1 MKKLV
6 FALLCASALQVFAQP
21 SLTGNGVTDGS
32 IHVLGNGKMCIY
44 ELGPDIVTSYT
55 GPYSTPSYFT
65 MQCLSDQK
73 GALSV
78 RRQGTAI
85 WTHTFTKGNDK
96 LAELGDFVDAEIPCF
111 VRHVQTSAPMIF
123 RLKLEKYVQLIDNST
138 RLQARGK
145 ATGRLMIVPP
155 GTTIYQ
161 TYVFPRLLY
170 GQLAVTGAA
179 RIEAVPD
186 SAMLRIICEPGESYI
201 YLVGGPG
208 YADVIS
214 NTKHALSASP
224 QSMLERTDKFW
235 QEFTARRTD
244 FNKVLNA
251 SLPQRDKLIQ
261 TIDEVAV
268 LIKAQQSTEGA
279 VLAGYPYPLGYV
291 RDQYG
296 VSRGLL
302 VLGLTRE
309 AKSILNFYWVI
320 WKKYGYIHNAQ
331 GIGVDGIFHI
341 HENDEVE
348 ITGYLILQ
356 AFDLLRASKDT
367 AFVRQIAPMLDWA
380 FESQKKHLVNGMLPF
395 NGDETYVAGGMLP
408 RSTLNDGSAEATML
422 FTESGQ
428 QFLDWAAAN
437 HLWNAARIAEN
448 QSLLSLVRSK
458 FKENFWKDGV
468 LWTNN
473 PDRATS
479 AELPLFRHGVCEMQG
494 PGCLMTKYGGIVWT
508 ERNEN
513 NRYLC
518 ASCIN
523 GAPFPKAEVKRYNL
537 LSVALAPFYMNLTVM
552 PFDQLTGAVYE
563 IRDNFITTG
572 AMTSK
577 QEMANQKNEIRT
589 VGYDYGFLLNAL
601 TMLHSADASR
611 VYDKTLSVVDQEGS
625 WSEYY
630 LNDKPSGTRCRP
642 WESAINIEAVIN
654 WAKAYKPVVKK

>member
-1 MKKLV
+1 
-6 FALLCASALQVFAQP
+6 
-21 SLTGNGVTDGS
+21 
-32 IHVLGNGKMCIY
+32 
-44 ELGPDIVTSYT
+44 
-55 GPYSTPSYFT
+55 
-65 MQCLSDQK
+65 
-73 GALSV
+73 
-78 RRQGTAI
+78 
-85 WTHTFTKGNDK
+85 
-96 LAELGDFVDAEIPCF
+96 
-111 VRHVQTSAPMIF
+111 
-123 RLKLEKYVQLIDNST
+123 
-138 RLQARGK
+138 
-145 ATGRLMIVPP
+145 MIVPP

-161 TYVFPRLLY
+161 TYVFPRILY

-179 RIEAVPD
+179 QIEEVPD
-186 SAMLRIICEPGESYI
+186 SAILRILCEPGESYI

-214 NTKHALSASP
+214 NTNQALSASP
-224 QSMLERTDKFW
+224 QSMLDRTDKYW

-244 FNKVLNA
+244 FSKILPA
-251 SLPQRDKLIQ
+251 SLPQRDKLIR
-261 TIDEVAV
+261 TIDDVAV

-302 VLGLTRE
+302 ALGLTKE

-320 WKKYGYIHNAQ
+320 WKRYGYIRNAQ

-341 HENDEVE
+341 HENDDVE

-367 AFVRQIAPMLDWA
+367 AFVRQITPMLDWA
-380 FESQKKHLVNGMLPF
+380 FERQKKHLVNGMLPF
-395 NGDETYVAGGMLP
+395 NGDETYVAGGILP

-428 QFLDWAAAN
+428 QFLDWASAN
-437 HLWNAARIAEN
+437 HFWNASRVSEN
-448 QSLLSLVRSK
+448 QSLLSLVRTK

-473 PDRATS
+473 PDRAAS
-479 AELPLFRHGVCEMQG
+479 AELPLFRHGVCEMAG
-494 PGCLMTKYGGIVWT
+494 PGCLMSKYQGIVWT

-518 ASCIN
+518 AACIN
-523 GAPFPKAEVKRYNL
+523 GAPFPKAEVKQYNL

-563 IRDNFITTG
+563 IRDNFVTTG

-601 TMLHSADASR
+601 TMLHNADASR

-654 WAKAYKPVVKK
+654 WAKAYKPAGKK

>member
-96 LAELGDFVDAEIPCF
+96 LAELGDFVDA
-111 VRHVQTSAPMIF
+111 
-123 RLKLEKYVQLIDNST
+123 T

-654 WAKAYKPVVKK
+654 WAKAYKPAGKK

>member
-1 MKKLV
+1 MKKLTFV
-6 FALLCASALQVFAQP
+6 LLLVSALQAYAQV
-21 SLTGNGVTDGS
+21 SLPGKRTTDGS
-32 IHVLGNGKMCIY
+32 IHALGNGKMLIY
-44 ELGPDIVTSYT
+44 ELGADIVTSYT
-55 GPYSTPSYFT
+55 GPFSTPSYLT
-65 MQCLSDQK
+65 MQCLSGQN
-73 GALSV
+73 GVLSA
-78 RRQGTAI
+78 RKQGTAV
-85 WTHTFTKGNDK
+85 WTHAFMKGNEK

-111 VRHVQTSAPMIF
+111 VRHVQNTSRMIF
-123 RLKLEKYVQLIDNST
+123 SIKLGNYVQLIDNSA
-138 RLQARGK
+138 RLKSGK
-145 ATGRLMIVPP
+145 KTDGRLMIVPP

-161 TYVFPRLLY
+161 TYVFPKILY

-179 RIEAVPD
+179 RIEEIPD
-186 SAMLRIICEPGESYI
+186 SAIVRIICEAGESYI

-208 YADVIS
+208 YAEVIS
-214 NTKHALSASP
+214 NTNQALIASP
-224 QSMLERTDKFW
+224 QNMLERTTKYW
-235 QEFTARRTD
+235 EEFTARRTD
-244 FNKVLNA
+244 FNKILPA
-251 SLPQRDKLIQ
+251 LLPQRDKIIQ
-261 TIDEVAV
+261 TIDDVAV
-268 LIKAQQSTEGA
+268 LIKAQQSSEGA
-279 VLAGYPYPLGYV
+279 VVAGYPYPLGYV

-302 VLGLTRE
+302 ALGLTKE
-309 AKSILNFYWVI
+309 ARAILNFYWEI

-331 GIGVDGIFHI
+331 GIGVDGIFHV

-356 AFDLLRASKDT
+356 AFDLLRISRDT
-367 AFVRQIAPMLDWA
+367 AFIRQIAPMLDWA
-380 FESQKKHLVNGMLPF
+380 FESQKKHLINGMLPF
-395 NGDETYVAGGMLP
+395 NGDETYVAGGILP
-408 RSTLNDGSAEATML
+408 RSTLNDGSAEATAL

-428 QFLDWAAAN
+428 QYLDWVSAN
-437 HLWNAARIAEN
+437 HLWKADRVEEN
-448 QSLLSLVRSK
+448 QSLLSLVSSR

-473 PDRATS
+473 PDRA
-479 AELPLFRHGVCEMQG
+479 AAADLPLFRHGVCEMQG
-494 PGCLMTKYGGIVWT
+494 PGCIMSEYQGIVWT

-518 ASCIN
+518 AACIN
-523 GAPFPKAEVKRYNL
+523 GASFPKAEVKRYNL

-552 PFDQLTGAVYE
+552 PFDQLTGSVYE
-563 IRDNFITTG
+563 IRDNFVTTG

-601 TMLHSADASR
+601 TILHSADASR

-654 WAKAYKPVVKK
+654 WARAYKPTGKK